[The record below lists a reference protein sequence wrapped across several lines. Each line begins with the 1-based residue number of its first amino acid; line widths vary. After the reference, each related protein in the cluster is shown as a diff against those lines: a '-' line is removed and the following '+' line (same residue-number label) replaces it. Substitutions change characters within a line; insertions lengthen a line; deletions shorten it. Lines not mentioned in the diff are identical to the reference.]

1 LCVLFK
7 IGVLLLKVL
16 SIINK
21 YGLHL
26 AWTNNLFIKFN
37 KNLIVA
43 LICGH
48 WL

>member
-1 LCVLFK
+1 MGGEKLKDKKQCFDLCVLFK

-26 AWTNNLFIKFN
+26 A
-37 KNLIVA
+37 
-43 LICGH
+43 
-48 WL
+48 